1 MAIQKATGQVIGD
14 LEVHNVNIAPSAV
27 TPDKLHTD
35 ITVYDSSGVTSIVDS
50 AYVQSLQLTYN
61 TSNFADSAFV
71 TSQINNLIDGAPQAL
86 NTLNELAAALNDDSN
101 AYNTLLTQI
110 NALLDSSEIT
120 ALIDSDYV
128 LNRVQNN
135 ATVDDATA
143 LAIALG

>member
-1 MAIQKATGQVIGD
+1 
-14 LEVHNVNIAPSAV
+14 
-27 TPDKLHTD
+27 
-35 ITVYDSSGVTSIVDS
+35 
-50 AYVQSLQLTYN
+50 VQSLQLTYN